1 LHRKVVSLLLL
12 LCLLVVLP
20 AAAVAQSDPPV
31 VNDAAVVDGFLT
43 ASVTTNGLEARARAE
58 LLNSDGTWRVLSV
71 HVIQGSAV
79 RIELPPLTAGEQ
91 VRLVVFTT
99 AGQATSPV
107 ITIGAPPTPAPTAT
121 PAPTPAPTPTPG
133 AVEGKTVAVEVL
145 SGEVSYRVPPATT
158 YRELTGTATL
168 PMGVLL
174 ETTDGTVGLTAEAD
188 GQPQSGTFFGGKF
201 TVNQNA
207 AGMTELAL
215 AGPLSCTAKDRA
227 TAAQKGKKKKRSLWG
242 KDSGGKF
249 RTRGN
254 GSVATVRGTEWRTTD
269 TCAGTEIYV
278 REGSV
283 RVWPRRGG
291 RSKLIRAGQRQ
302 FTPRPR

>member
-1 LHRKVVSLLLL
+1 
-12 LCLLVVLP
+12 
-20 AAAVAQSDPPV
+20 
-31 VNDAAVVDGFLT
+31 
-43 ASVTTNGLEARARAE
+43 
-58 LLNSDGTWRVLSV
+58 
-71 HVIQGSAV
+71 V

-107 ITIGAPPTPAPTAT
+107 ITIGAAPPSPAPTAA
-121 PAPTPAPTPTPG
+121 PAPAPVPTPTPG

-174 ETTDGTVGLTAEAD
+174 ETTDGTVGLTTEAD

-201 TVNQNA
+201 TVKQNA

-227 TAAQKGKKKKRSLWG
+227 TAAQKGKKKKKRSLWG
-242 KDSGGKF
+242 KDRGGKF

-283 RVWPRRGG
+283 SVWPRRGG
-291 RSKLIRAGQRQ
+291 RSKLLRAGQRQ

>member
-1 LHRKVVSLLLL
+1 M
-12 LCLLVVLP
+12 
-20 AAAVAQSDPPV
+20 
-31 VNDAAVVDGFLT
+31 
-43 ASVTTNGLEARARAE
+43 
-58 LLNSDGTWRVLSV
+58 
-71 HVIQGSAV
+71 
-79 RIELPPLTAGEQ
+79 
-91 VRLVVFTT
+91 FTT

-158 YRELTGTATL
+158 YRELTRHGDA
-168 PMGVLL
+168 PAGRAAR
-174 ETTDGTVGLTAEAD
+174 DHGRHGRLTAQAD
-188 GQPQSGTFFGGKF
+188 GQPQAGTFYGGKF
-201 TVNQNA
+201 SVTQNA

-227 TAAQKGKKKKRSLWG
+227 TAAQKGKKKKKRSLWG

-278 REGSV
+278 REGAVS
-283 RVWPRRGG
+283 VWPRRGG
-291 RSKLIRAGQRQ
+291 RSKLVRAGQRL